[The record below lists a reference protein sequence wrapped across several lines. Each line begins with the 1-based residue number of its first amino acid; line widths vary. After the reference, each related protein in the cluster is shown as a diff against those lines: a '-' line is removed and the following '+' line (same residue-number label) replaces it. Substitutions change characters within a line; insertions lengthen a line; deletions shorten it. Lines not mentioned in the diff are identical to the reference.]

1 MCICKLWF
9 HLREENLELF
19 TKTDYPLCL
28 LLCCT
33 KHYHNMELEL
43 KKKVQVKLVNQDD
56 SIKKCSYSNCN
67 MLRLY
72 SDGSCSGFQNAE
84 HSQAAGLLHR
94 FQLSKYETLNQLK
107 QKVDTKATRETGL
120 SWWQLQEKRSPE
132 NLAVTMAAHFMYIVL
147 HASVTG
153 FIRRGCRIIP
163 AGLHGSWYVWLKV
176 NIKSS
181 LNVIAKLETEY

>member
-1 MCICKLWF
+1 MDSSKK
-9 HLREENLELF
+9 REPWVIYQNWLSF
-19 TKTDYPLCL
+19 VCYYT
-28 LLCCT
+28 
-33 KHYHNMELEL
+33 YHIAQSIIIAWSLTCQ
-43 KKKVQVKLVNQDD
+43 KVQVKLTNQDY

-67 MLRLY
+67 MLKLY
-72 SDGSCSGFQNAE
+72 SDSCGSFQNTE
-84 HSQAAGLLHR
+84 SSEAAGLLHR
-94 FQLSKYETLNQLK
+94 FQLSKYEALNQLK

-153 FIRRGCRIIP
+153 FIRRGCHIIP
-163 AGLHGSWYVWLKV
+163 AGLHGSCYIWLKV

-181 LNVIAKLETEY
+181 LNVITKLETDY